1 MIRYDEH
8 AEFQLARRGI
18 DKAWVEEAIRNPDT
32 VETKRNRR
40 LYLKCLPA
48 RHIMLLVVT
57 PADDPDY
64 VITAYFDR
72 ARPCA

>member
-1 MIRYDEH
+1 M
-8 AEFQLARRGI
+8 
-18 DKAWVEEAIRNPDT
+18 VEEAIRNPDT

-40 LYLKCLPA
+40 LYLKCPSA

-64 VITAYFDR
+64 VIIAYFDR
-72 ARPCA
+72 TRPCA